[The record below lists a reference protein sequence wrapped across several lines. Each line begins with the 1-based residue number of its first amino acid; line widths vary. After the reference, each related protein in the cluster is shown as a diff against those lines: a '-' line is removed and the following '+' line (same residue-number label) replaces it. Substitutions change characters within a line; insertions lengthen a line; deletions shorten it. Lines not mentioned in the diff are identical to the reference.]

1 MIVYITCRATWCIES
16 VELYTSYYIGITELR
31 HIFLESPHQVDMK
44 NIAKCYK
51 HFFGYF
57 NALKTHGALF
67 GFMTKVIDLSFIKG
81 LTFFGLICIGSFN
94 S

>member
-1 MIVYITCRATWCIES
+1 MPRGVSNPLNYIHIA
-16 VELYTSYYIGITELR
+16 LSYYIGITALR